1 MDKIDN
7 LETILKEANNHLETI
22 QKHLNN
28 YLEEKR
34 KIFSRF
40 FFVSNE
46 ELIEI
51 LGDSQKPRSIQ
62 KHLKKCFEGINKVTF
77 RAVPKLKSDHLD
89 LAVKEEEIT
98 HLVSKEGEKIELRT
112 KIHPHEYDGRV
123 EEWLWDLEQSMKESI
138 QKVIADGLRDYPAV
152 AIEDAADH
160 LSQSTSN
167 LYTERIRWLRGWA
180 SQVILTV
187 SQIVWTR
194 QVESS
199 LTQHSMLVKLF
210 NQSQAQL
217 NQVVNMVREK
227 LPDLLR
233 ITLSSLIV

>member
-1 MDKIDN
+1 MQELKGDTLALHMDKIDN

-51 LGDSQKPRSIQ
+51 LGDSQKPKSIQ

-77 RAVPKLKSDHLD
+77 KAVPKLKSDLN

-98 HLVSKEGEKIELRT
+98 HLESKEGEKIELIKR
-112 KIHPHEYDGRV
+112 IHPHEYDGRV
-123 EEWLWDLEQSMKESI
+123 EEWLWDLEQSMKESVRG
-138 QKVIADGLRDYPAV
+138 VITDGLRDYPAV
-152 AIEDAADH
+152 AIEDAADD
-160 LSQSTSN
+160 LSQETSS
-167 LYTERIRWLRGWA
+167 LYKERVRWLKGWA

-187 SQIVWTR
+187 S
-194 QVESS
+194 
-199 LTQHSMLVKLF
+199 
-210 NQSQAQL
+210 
-217 NQVVNMVREK
+217 
-227 LPDLLR
+227 
-233 ITLSSLIV
+233 